1 MESSHPKYKGADG
14 CRSCTLSV
22 KIKNAGIGYQQEV
35 YGDSIIVERHFSK
48 AGTSGFKIK
57 NSNGRVISTRKLDLE
72 DICDYFALSLDN
84 PMSVLTQDMARQ
96 FLNNSNPQDKYK
108 FFVKGTQL
116 EQLNQD
122 YFLLE
127 ESIDNME
134 ETFGDKMK
142 DLKVLEEK
150 LKRAKEAQTMSE
162 KYDVIRQKIRRLGR
176 QMAWAQVEEQER
188 FLESYDN
195 DLQKA
200 DESVDAAN
208 RKVEETT
215 ENYSQANEVYEQA
228 TEAVEAVKN
237 ELIPIAAEKDQVKEE
252 YDQLKAE
259 AKGVQVLAS
268 LFSNTRGTLILPSG

>member
-1 MESSHPKYKGADG
+1 M
-14 CRSCTLSV
+14 
-22 KIKNAGIGYQQEV
+22 
-35 YGDSIIVERHFSK
+35 ERHFSK

-134 ETFGDKMK
+134 ETFGDKNK
-142 DLKVLEEK
+142 DLKGLEEK
-150 LKRAKEAQTMSE
+150 MRRAKEAQAMSE
-162 KYDVIRQKIRRLGR
+162 KHDVIRQKVRKLGR

-188 FLESYDN
+188 FLESYNN
-195 DLQKA
+195 DLRKA
-200 DESVDAAN
+200 NESVEAAK
-208 RKVEETT
+208 RKAEVTT
-215 ENYSQANEVYEQA
+215 ATFSQFDEVYERA
-228 TEAVEAVKN
+228 TEAVQAVKN
-237 ELIPIAAEKDQVKEE
+237 ETIPIGEEKDQVKQEF
-252 YDQLKAE
+252 DNLKAE
-259 AKGVQVLAS
+259 AIDLQVLVLLAGDRQ
-268 LFSNTRGTLILPSG
+268 NTLTLTLG

>member
-1 MESSHPKYKGADG
+1 M
-14 CRSCTLSV
+14 
-22 KIKNAGIGYQQEV
+22 
-35 YGDSIIVERHFSK
+35 ERHFSK

-57 NSNGRVISTRKLDLE
+57 ASNGRVISTRKLDLE

-134 ETFGDKMK
+134 ETFSDKMK

-150 LKRAKEAQTMSE
+150 MRRAKEAQAMSE
-162 KYDVIRQKIRRLGR
+162 KHDVIRQKVRKLGR

-195 DLQKA
+195 DLRKA
-200 DESVDAAN
+200 DESVDTAK
-208 RKVEETT
+208 RKAEATT
-215 ENYSQANEVYEQA
+215 ENFSQADEVYERA
-228 TEAVEAVKN
+228 TEAVQAVKN
-237 ELIPIAAEKDQVKEE
+237 ELIPIREEKDQVKQEF
-252 YDQLKAE
+252 DKLKTE
-259 AKGVQVLAS
+259 AKDLQVLVPRADDR
-268 LFSNTRGTLILPSG
+268 RGTLTLT